1 MRFRAIPVLT
11 NTPLRGPQRGPG
23 ENQLVPAIEPLID
36 KAARQLGID
45 RVQIRK
51 INAPDSSG
59 KIGADQGPVTSA
71 FLKEAL
77 DKGAA
82 MFNWEEKKN
91 APARR
96 TAAR

>member
-1 MRFRAIPVLT
+1 M
-11 NTPLRGPQRGPG
+11 
-23 ENQLVPAIEPLID
+23 PAIEPLID

-71 FLKEAL
+71 S
-77 DKGAA
+77 
-82 MFNWEEKKN
+82 
-91 APARR
+91 
-96 TAAR
+96 